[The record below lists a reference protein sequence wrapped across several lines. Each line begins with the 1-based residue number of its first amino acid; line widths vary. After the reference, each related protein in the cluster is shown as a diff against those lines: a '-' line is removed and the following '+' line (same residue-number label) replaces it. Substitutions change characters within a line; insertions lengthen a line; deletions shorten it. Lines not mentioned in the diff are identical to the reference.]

1 MAKNNNYVTEKTKQ
15 QRLEQERRKKAQRVN
30 KILIPT
36 LIAVAAIVALAL
48 IIWGVVSLV
57 KYIQA
62 NDSIPDLT
70 VTHHAS
76 LEIEGYGTVHI
87 ELYGNEAPE
96 TVANFVKLANE
107 GFYDGLTFHR
117 IMDGFMAQ
125 GGGFDKDGNEKDA
138 DTIYGEFKANGFNNN
153 IPHVAGTISMART
166 NVYNSASSQF
176 FIVDET
182 SANNSYSLDGKYAAF
197 GKVTS
202 GLDIIN
208 KLCDE
213 IKTGENGAVDVANRP
228 VIKSI
233 SIHASH

>member
-15 QRLEQERRKKAQRVN
+15 QRLEQEKRKKAQRVN

-57 KYIQA
+57 KFIQA

-117 IMDGFMAQ
+117 IIDGFMAQ
-125 GGGFDKDGNEKDA
+125 GGGFDKDGKEKDA
-138 DTIYGEFKANGFNNN
+138 DSIYGEFKANGFNNN

-182 SANNSYSLDGKYAAF
+182 SANNTASLDGKYAAF

-213 IKTGENGAVDVANRP
+213 IETGANGAVDVANRP

>member
-57 KYIQA
+57 KFIQA

-117 IMDGFMAQ
+117 IIDGFMAQ
-125 GGGFDKDGNEKDA
+125 GGGFDKDGKEKDA
-138 DTIYGEFKANGFNNN
+138 DSIYGEFKANGFNNN

-182 SANNSYSLDGKYAAF
+182 SANNTASLDGKYAAF

-213 IKTGENGAVDVANRP
+213 IETGANGAVDVANRP

>member
-15 QRLEQERRKKAQRVN
+15 QRLEQERKKKAQRVN

-117 IMDGFMAQ
+117 IIDGFMAQ
-125 GGGFDKDGNEKDA
+125 GGGFDKDGKEKDA
-138 DTIYGEFKANGFNNN
+138 DSIYGEFKANGFNNN

-182 SANNSYSLDGKYAAF
+182 SANNTASLDGKYAAF

-213 IKTGENGAVDVANRP
+213 IETGANGAVEVANRP

>member
-1 MAKNNNYVTEKTKQ
+1 MAKNNNYVTERTKQ

-125 GGGFDKDGNEKDA
+125 GGGFDKDGKEKDA

-182 SANNSYSLDGKYAAF
+182 SENNSYSLDGKYAAF

-213 IKTGENGAVDVANRP
+213 IKTGDNGAVEVANRP

>member
-15 QRLEQERRKKAQRVN
+15 QRLEQEKRKKAQRVN

-125 GGGFDKDGNEKDA
+125 GGGFDKDGKEKDA

-182 SANNSYSLDGKYAAF
+182 SANNTASLDGKYAAF

-213 IKTGENGAVDVANRP
+213 IKTGDNGAVDVANRP

>member
-15 QRLEQERRKKAQRVN
+15 QRLEQERKKKAQRVN

-96 TVANFVKLANE
+96 TVTNFVKLANE

-117 IMDGFMAQ
+117 IIDGFMAQ
-125 GGGFDKDGNEKDA
+125 GGGFDKDGKEKDA

-182 SANNSYSLDGKYAAF
+182 SANNTASLDGKYAAF

-213 IKTGENGAVDVANRP
+213 IETGANGAVEVANRP

>member
-96 TVANFVKLANE
+96 TVANFVKLANK

-125 GGGFDKDGNEKDA
+125 GGGFDKDGKEKDA

-166 NVYNSASSQF
+166 DVYNSASSQF

-182 SANNSYSLDGKYAAF
+182 SANNTASLDGKYAAF

-213 IKTGENGAVDVANRP
+213 IKAGINGAVEVANRP

>member
-15 QRLEQERRKKAQRVN
+15 AKAELERKKKNQ
-30 KILIPT
+30 KILKIVLPIV
-36 LIAVAAIVALAL
+36 IAVCVIALVAGIVAIVLD
-48 IIWGVVSLV
+48 
-57 KYIQA
+57 
-62 NDSIPDLT
+62 NTPDLT

-76 LEIEGYGTVHI
+76 IEIEGYGTVHV

-117 IMDGFMAQ
+117 IIDGFMAQ

-138 DTIYGEFKANGFNNN
+138 DTIYGEFKDNGFNNL
-153 IPHVAGTISMART
+153 IPHEAGTISMART

-182 SANNSYSLDGKYAAF
+182 SENNSVSLDGKYAAF

-208 KLCDE
+208 RLCDE
-213 IKTGENGAVDVANRP
+213 IETGANGAVDVAKRP

-233 SIHASH
+233 SIHESH

>member
-213 IKTGENGAVDVANRP
+213 IKTGENGAVDVVNRP